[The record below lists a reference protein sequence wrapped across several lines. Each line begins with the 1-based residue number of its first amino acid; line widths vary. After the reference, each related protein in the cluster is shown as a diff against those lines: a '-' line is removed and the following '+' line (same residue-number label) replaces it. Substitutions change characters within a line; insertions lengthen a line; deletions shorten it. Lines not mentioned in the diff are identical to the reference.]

1 MHQVRRRAEISRI
14 RQALGQS
21 ANRADCS
28 INEIVWLRDHG
39 MRVNEREQP
48 RSHQG
53 CGEFVIVIRQTLM
66 GVAVEHHFDG
76 VMVVV
81 SLGVMVVFMESDGEN
96 RNAAQ
101 SPQQRADDRDGNE
114 ISSHDPG
121 VSHRRQTATTPCQT
135 FLAFV
140 VLRRCLVTERSNSR
154 TLRRQSCHHMGSQ
167 EVAGTVMPQHVDVST
182 HRSAPRG
189 LRCVAG

>member
-1 MHQVRRRAEISRI
+1 MTGRNS
-14 RQALGQS
+14 
-21 ANRADCS
+21 
-28 INEIVWLRDHG
+28 LRCT
-39 MRVNEREQP
+39 QW
-48 RSHQG
+48 
-53 CGEFVIVIRQTLM
+53 CGELVIVIRQTLM
-66 GVAVEHHFDG
+66 GVPVEHHFDG

-81 SLGVMVVFMESDGEN
+81 SLGVVVVFMESDGEN

-114 ISSHDPG
+114 ISSHDLG

-135 FLAFV
+135 FSAFV

-154 TLRRQSCHHMGSQ
+154 TLRRQSCHHVGSQ
-167 EVAGTVMPQHVDVST
+167 EVPGTVTT
-182 HRSAPRG
+182 HQSAPRG